1 MIFEKGLDII
11 VRISE
16 SGLFPSQNMLTE
28 VMYFLGVADAQEP

>member
-16 SGLFPSQNMLTE
+16 SSSSPSQNMLTE
-28 VMYFLGVADAQEP
+28 VMYFLSVADAQGP